1 MDINRKQQAAQ
12 KIAEILADGIRD
24 NLQEFDNE
32 LRMIDTAEVMIMA
45 ETIVLDR
52 MYECNMVNALG
63 IVKNAVNNIGI
74 KKQED

>member
-1 MDINRKQQAAQ
+1 MDINRKQQAAI
-12 KIAEILADGIRD
+12 KVADIMANGIRE

-32 LRMIDTAEVMIMA
+32 LRIIDTAEVMIMA

-63 IVKNAVNNIGI
+63 IVKNAVNNIAI
-74 KKQED
+74 KKTE